1 MDVTFFR
8 FLLFLVLSRFLR
20 GELIKGEPA
29 CMSRFDYEYKVL
41 SKLVE
46 LETLQKRLQETVITQ
61 QTCINELK
69 QQLETKGL

>member
-1 MDVTFFR
+1 
-8 FLLFLVLSRFLR
+8 
-20 GELIKGEPA
+20 
-29 CMSRFDYEYKVL
+29 MSRFDYEYKVL